1 MANEDTSRYTDQT
14 AFVDFALE
22 VNEQSRTSLYKLV
35 QVLSTAYDVDD
46 GIGIEATTEQKEAG
60 VAAINKVL
68 REKNKT
74 DYIFEDIESADIAH
88 PIREVYLLEH
98 VVRNYGSGRFLD
110 KFLDDVA
117 KQLPLEHPI
126 NAKRELF
133 QPDSVHGF
141 LNLKSYTEK
150 FCVDD
155 PRPMADDVRTVHNLW
170 GWEWKQYLKNYTK

>member
-35 QVLSTAYDVDD
+35 QALSTAYHVDD
-46 GIGIEATTEQKEAG
+46 RIGIEATIEQKEAG

-88 PIREVYLLEH
+88 PIRE
-98 VVRNYGSGRFLD
+98 GRF
-110 KFLDDVA
+110 
-117 KQLPLEHPI
+117 Q
-126 NAKRELF
+126 
-133 QPDSVHGF
+133 
-141 LNLKSYTEK
+141 
-150 FCVDD
+150 
-155 PRPMADDVRTVHNLW
+155 
-170 GWEWKQYLKNYTK
+170 